1 MTMRMLTFGCLS
13 LLFAAGCT
21 SQLSARVPTMA
32 GGPTYQQD
40 LDTCE
45 RTTPAGMDRRGER
58 FAGCMVAAG
67 HGAWVEVATGE
78 EFLVRQTRPHE
89 RKVAEDEIA
98 DCYKI
103 SKDQSTFGSC
113 LGSRGYTIER
123 WDSRYRGR

>member
-1 MTMRMLTFGCLS
+1 MRHAGLAVVLV
-13 LLFAAGCT
+13 LFVAACT
-21 SQLSARVPTMA
+21 SQLSVRVPTVA

-45 RTTPAGMDRRGER
+45 QTTPRGMDRRGER

-98 DCYKI
+98 DCYKM